1 METLKGIL
9 ELCREENKRYSIGGY
24 SLAALFALWASY
36 QTERFC
42 GVAAASPSVWFPGFM
57 EYMNQ
62 HETKS
67 KAVYLS
73 LGDKEEKTKHPV
85 LSTVGDCIRT
95 GYERL
100 REEKI
105 ACTLEWN
112 RGNHFQQPD
121 TRMAKAFA
129 WVSENRP

>member
-1 METLKGIL
+1 
-9 ELCREENKRYSIGGY
+9 
-24 SLAALFALWASY
+24 
-36 QTERFC
+36 
-42 GVAAASPSVWFPGFM
+42 
-57 EYMNQ
+57 MNQ

-112 RGNHFQQPD
+112 RGNHFQQPE

-129 WVSENRP
+129 WVLENRP